1 LKKFVVL
8 GAVFGALTIGGT
20 AWASD
25 PIIVGPTGGEGC
37 VSGAPNDT
45 CTYTATRDGGYVAN
59 GTTWTLTVEIAAN
72 GDPRDTNLDGK
83 LRYVFTSANAPEQ
96 GCGLFGAGATVTT
109 NAGAD
114 STLAAGNP
122 FPGAS
127 DAVLGSANDCTPG
140 KVAADNPNY
149 TPVD

>member
-1 LKKFVVL
+1 LKKVVVL

-37 VSGAPNDT
+37 VSGTPNDT
-45 CTYTATRDGGYVAN
+45 CTYTSTRDGGYVAN

-83 LRYVFTSANAPEQ
+83 LRYVFGPSNAPED
-96 GCGLFGAGATVTT
+96 GCGLWGSGATVTT
-109 NAGAD
+109 SNGA
-114 STLAAGNP
+114 SGRIAAGNP
-122 FPGAS
+122 FPSQS
-127 DAVLGSANDCTPG
+127 DAVIGTANDCTTG
-140 KVAADNPNY
+140 KIAANNPNF